1 MAKSLGGGFPI
12 GAFWVRA
19 PFADLLGPGT
29 HATTFGGTP
38 LACAVALKIFE
49 VIERERLDENAR
61 KLGDWLKSE
70 LERLVK
76 NYPTVLKNARGLGF
90 MLGLE
95 FWKGKNS
102 RARRQR
108 QAGFNSNDEPAAAGR
123 RAGDSRRNAGHPAFA
138 AAEFEAAG
146 GGRRHRQNRGII
158 KSLLI
163 RQNRAR
169 PNDGFLSIAAA
180 ETMNAAA
187 HKHLSKRDP
196 VLRRLIR
203 EHGKC
208 DLTPEKRRSPFQSL
222 VQAVAHQQLNG
233 TAANNILSRFKN
245 LFPGR
250 KFPRPEDLAKVT
262 DAQIRACG
270 FSFAKI
276 KSIRDIAE
284 KSLSGVVPSS
294 RQIVKLSDD
303 EIIARL
309 TEVRGVGRWTVEM
322 LLIFQLGR
330 PDVLPV
336 GDFGVRTGFRLAYKK
351 REMPEPKELLA
362 FGEKWKPHR
371 TTAAWFLWC
380 AADAAKKKK

>member
-1 MAKSLGGGFPI
+1 
-12 GAFWVRA
+12 
-19 PFADLLGPGT
+19 
-29 HATTFGGTP
+29 
-38 LACAVALKIFE
+38 
-49 VIERERLDENAR
+49 
-61 KLGDWLKSE
+61 
-70 LERLVK
+70 
-76 NYPTVLKNARGLGF
+76 
-90 MLGLE
+90 
-95 FWKGKNS
+95 
-102 RARRQR
+102 
-108 QAGFNSNDEPAAAGR
+108 
-123 RAGDSRRNAGHPAFA
+123 
-138 AAEFEAAG
+138 
-146 GGRRHRQNRGII
+146 
-158 KSLLI
+158 
-163 RQNRAR
+163 
-169 PNDGFLSIAAA
+169 
-180 ETMNAAA
+180 MNAAA
-187 HKHLSKRDP
+187 HKHLSKNDP

-208 DLTPEKRRSPFQSL
+208 DLSPETRRPPFKSL

-233 TAANNILSRFKN
+233 TAANTILTRFKK

-284 KSLSGVVPSS
+284 KTLSGVVPSS

-330 PDVLPV
+330 PDVLPAD
-336 GDFGVRTGFRLAYKK
+336 DFGVRTGFRHAYKK
-351 REMPEPKELLA
+351 REMPKPKELLA

-371 TTAAWFLWC
+371 TTAAWYLWC
-380 AADAAKKKK
+380 AADAAKDAAKKKK